1 MKKSKSRNYSL
12 DNLLLEDATYNLL
25 YGERANGKSY
35 AVKRYCLKRFYE
47 NREKFV
53 YMRRWLEDVTKN
65 RGESYWDDMEE
76 DDEGNRRVRE
86 ITNDKY
92 DCISVYRNEIFF
104 ANRDEKGKKVRGE
117 QIGRIVVLTGDTHDK
132 SRSFVGYYNIIF
144 EEFITD
150 SGYLGN
156 EVNTF
161 MSLVSTI
168 LRRRNGKIFLIG
180 NTLTKTCPY
189 FREWELVNVPK
200 QKQGTT
206 DIYYYKLNEKD
217 ENDNELVI
225 KIACEYCAS
234 TSRITKTIFGNKM
247 ISKGEWQTEEKEHL
261 PLLYGQHKRILS
273 ILLDDELELFAI
285 DLLTYER
292 SVLLYIRMI
301 ERKWTDRDKYDI
313 ILTDRFNYD
322 NRYMKNLNAIPKLR
336 NLCNRLFNSGKV
348 CYQDNLVGTTFT
360 SILNNRKIW

>member
-225 KIACEYCAS
+225 KIACEYCAN